1 MYPFKI
7 KKFLKGKKM
16 REKIQPLAY
25 RMSPRTIEEFVGQ
38 NHIIDKDKML
48 YRMIKADRITSI
60 ILYGPPGTG
69 KTSLARI
76 IANTTES
83 SFEKLNAVTSGV
95 ADIKRIAADTR
106 NTMLNP
112 KGRTV
117 LFIDEIHRFNKSQ
130 QDALLPFVEDGSI
143 VLIGATTENPFFEVN
158 KALISRSTVFMLKPL
173 EHKDIRRLIIT
184 AINDKERGLGTYNI
198 KISEDALDYLC
209 EVCSGDARTA
219 LNSIELAVLTS
230 ELDENGIVDINLHTI
245 EECVQKKAIR
255 FDKNGEEHYDNIS
268 AFIKSMR
275 GSNPDAAIFY
285 LARALYAGEDV
296 EFLARRII
304 ICASEDVGMAN
315 PTALQVAVAA
325 AQAVKMIGMPEGR
338 IILAHAAVTV
348 ACSPKSNSAYMAINK
363 AISDVETKNTGSVP
377 MHLRNA
383 AAKGMEQ
390 LGYGKGYKYAHDYE
404 NNIVKQEYFPDE
416 MLGTLYY
423 NPTANGYEAK
433 IKAWLEKWR
442 EA

>member
-1 MYPFKI
+1 
-7 KKFLKGKKM
+7 M

-38 NHIIDKDKML
+38 SHIIGKDKML

-95 ADIKRIAADTR
+95 ADIKRIAADTK
-106 NTMLNP
+106 NSMLNP

-173 EHKDIRRLIIT
+173 ENSDIKKLIQNAIEDKD
-184 AINDKERGLGTYNI
+184 RGLGTYNI

-230 ELDENGIVDINLHTI
+230 ELAENGQININLHTI

-275 GSNPDAAIFY
+275 GSNPDAVVFY

-325 AQAVKMIGMPEGR
+325 AQAVKMIGMPEAR

-348 ACSPKSNSAYMAINK
+348 ACSPKSNSAYMAINR
-363 AISDVETKNTGSVP
+363 ALSDVETKNTGSVP

-404 NNIVKQEYFPDE
+404 NNLVKQEYLPDE
-416 MLGTLYY
+416 MKGTLYY

-433 IKAWLEKWR
+433 IKDWLEKWR
-442 EA
+442 ET

>member
-1 MYPFKI
+1 
-7 KKFLKGKKM
+7 M

-38 NHIIDKDKML
+38 EHIIGKDKML

-95 ADIKRIAADTR
+95 ADIKRIAADT
-106 NTMLNP
+106 NNAMLNP

-130 QDALLPFVEDGSI
+130 QDALLPFVEDGTI

-173 EHKDIRRLIIT
+173 EKKDIKKLILN
-184 AINDKERGLGTYNI
+184 AVKDKERGLGSYSIN
-198 KISEDALDYLC
+198 ISEDAADYLC

-219 LNSIELAVLTS
+219 LNSVELAVLTS
-230 ELDENGIVDINLHTI
+230 ELDENGIIDINLHTI

-275 GSNPDAAIFY
+275 GSNPDAAVFY
-285 LARALYAGEDV
+285 LARALYAGEDA

-315 PTALQVAVAA
+315 PTALQVAVSA
-325 AQAVKMIGMPEGR
+325 AQAVKMIGMPEAR

-348 ACSPKSNSAYMAINK
+348 ACSPKSNSAYAAINK
-363 AISDVETKNTGSVP
+363 ALSDVETRNTGSVP

-383 AAKGMEQ
+383 PAKGMEQ

-404 NNIVKQEYFPDE
+404 NNIVKQEFFPEE

-423 NPTANGYEAK
+423 KPTANGYEAK
-433 IKAWLEKWR
+433 IKTWLENWR
-442 EA
+442 AT

>member
-1 MYPFKI
+1 
-7 KKFLKGKKM
+7 M

-173 EHKDIRRLIIT
+173 EHNDIRKLIIT

-198 KISEDALDYLC
+198 NISEDALDYLC

-275 GSNPDAAIFY
+275 GSNPDAAVFY

-363 AISDVETKNTGSVP
+363 ALSDVETKNTGSVP

-383 AAKGMEQ
+383 AAKGMDQ

>member
-1 MYPFKI
+1 
-7 KKFLKGKKM
+7 M
-16 REKIQPLAY
+16 RDKIQPLAY
-25 RMSPRTIEEFVGQ
+25 RMSPRTLDEFVGQ

-76 IANTTES
+76 IANTTQS
-83 SFEKLNAVTSGV
+83 SFEKLNAVTAGI
-95 ADIKRIAADTR
+95 ADIKRIAADTQ
-106 NTMLNP
+106 NPMLNP
-112 KGRTV
+112 NGRTV

-173 EHKDIRRLIIT
+173 ESIDIRKLLLS
-184 AINDKERGLGTYNI
+184 AINDKERGLGSYNI
-198 KISEDALDYLC
+198 KISDAALDYLC

-230 ELDENGIVDINLHTI
+230 ELNENGLIDINLQTI

-275 GSNPDAAIFY
+275 GSNPDAAVFY
-285 LARALYAGEDV
+285 LARALYAGEDI

-325 AQAVKMIGMPEGR
+325 AESARMIGMPEAR
-338 IILAHAAVTV
+338 IMLAHAAVLV
-348 ACSPKSNSAYMAINK
+348 ACSPKSNAAYMAINR
-363 AISDVETKNTGSVP
+363 ALSDVETKNTGSVP

-383 AAKGMEQ
+383 AAKGMEK
-390 LGYGKGYKYAHDYE
+390 LGYGIGYKYAHDYK
-404 NNIVKQEYFPDE
+404 NNIVKQEFFPDE
-416 MLGTLYY
+416 MQGTIYY

-433 IKAWLEKWR
+433 IKDWLGKWR
-442 EA
+442 ES

>member
-1 MYPFKI
+1 
-7 KKFLKGKKM
+7 M

-38 NHIIDKDKML
+38 SHIIGKDKML

-95 ADIKRIAADTR
+95 ADIKRIAADTK

-173 EHKDIRRLIIT
+173 ENSDIKKLIQN
-184 AINDKERGLGTYNI
+184 AIEDKERGLGTYNI

-230 ELDENGIVDINLHTI
+230 ELAENGQIEINLHTI

-275 GSNPDAAIFY
+275 GSNPDAAVFY

-325 AQAVKMIGMPEGR
+325 AKAVKMIGMPEAR
-338 IILAHAAVTV
+338 IILSHAAVTV

-363 AISDVETKNTGSVP
+363 ALSDVETKNTGSVP

-404 NNIVKQEYFPDE
+404 NNLVKQEYLPDE
-416 MLGTLYY
+416 MKGTLYY
-423 NPTANGYEAK
+423 KPTANGYEAK
-433 IKAWLEKWR
+433 IKDWLDKWR
-442 EA
+442 EI

>member
-1 MYPFKI
+1 
-7 KKFLKGKKM
+7 M

-173 EHKDIRRLIIT
+173 EHKDIKKLIIT

-198 KISEDALDYLC
+198 NISEDALDYLC

-230 ELDENGIVDINLHTI
+230 ELDENGIIDINLNTI

-275 GSNPDAAIFY
+275 GSNPDATVFY

-325 AQAVKMIGMPEGR
+325 AQAVKMIGMPESR

-363 AISDVETKNTGSVP
+363 ALSDVETKNTGSVP